1 MAFRGKFREIWLGP
15 VPLRSL
21 FRQQTL
27 IEIDNQTD
35 VGIPP
40 EPSVDMLKA
49 NLKN

>member
-1 MAFRGKFREIWLGP
+1 MAFRGKFREIWLWL

-27 IEIDNQTD
+27 IETDNQTD

-40 EPSVDMLKA
+40 GPSVDMLKA